1 MSMQDRPS
9 WEAELT
15 PEQLERFG
23 STRDRP
29 SELIASLREDTD
41 FLVALARADTRPHLV
56 SWFSE
61 LGIARAEDGW
71 SHDPERTGPIGPNA
85 AGVEWNWVG
94 VHDESREGAFNR
106 IAASEREVTLR
117 GFTLMG
123 VEDDRFMVRRYVDWA
138 GLFAQLGLTLNWR
151 TPVPPEPRVAGV
163 TTTSR

>member
-1 MSMQDRPS
+1 MAMQDPAG

-29 SELIASLREDTD
+29 SELITSLREDTD
-41 FLVALARADTRPHLV
+41 FLVALARADTRPNLV

-61 LGIARAEDGW
+61 LGIGRAEDGW

-85 AGVEWNWVG
+85 AGVEWSWIG
-94 VHDESREGAFNR
+94 VHDDEGREGTFNNL
-106 IAASEREVTLR
+106 APSGREVTVR

-123 VEDDRFMVRRYVDWA
+123 VEDDRFTVRRYVDWA

-151 TPVPPEPRVAGV
+151 TPTPSEPAVARV
-163 TTTSR
+163 S